1 MFIWQVSYRLGEDSN
16 LGSKFRVEP
25 NSGEICLASAL
36 DHEQESAYDL
46 TVVAVDRV
54 SSHSKN
60 RIKGRCHEKNRKCS
74 SHSLCINLNK

>member
-1 MFIWQVSYRLGEDSN
+1 LGEDSN

-54 SSHSKN
+54 SNQSK
-60 RIKGRCHEKNRKCS
+60 IE
-74 SHSLCINLNK
+74 